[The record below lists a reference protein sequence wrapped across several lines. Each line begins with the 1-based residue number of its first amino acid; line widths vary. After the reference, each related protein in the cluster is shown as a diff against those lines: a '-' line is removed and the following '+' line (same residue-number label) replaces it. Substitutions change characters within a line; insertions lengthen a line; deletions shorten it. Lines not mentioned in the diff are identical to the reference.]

1 MIMKKTLTCTM
12 TAVWV
17 LSLFAATVFA
27 EVPADIKMED
37 AEHPLVKMTTDK
49 GVIYLE
55 LFPEI
60 APVHVDNFLTLI
72 KKGFYNGLAFHR
84 VVRGSI
90 IQGGDPDGTG
100 NGGPGYTIPAEFNFR
115 KHKRGTLSM
124 ARASHPDSAGSQ
136 FYICLKRMSQLDNKY
151 TIFGQ
156 VVKGLDVPAK
166 IRRGD
171 RMKVVE
177 VLQDF

>member
-1 MIMKKTLTCTM
+1 MKKRRIHAL
-12 TAVWV
+12 AAG
-17 LSLFAATVFA
+17 LALILFAAVALA

-49 GVIYLE
+49 GIIYLE

-84 VVRGSI
+84 VVRGTI

-100 NGGPGYTIPAEFNFR
+100 KGGPGYTIPAEFNFR

-151 TIFGQ
+151 TVFGQ
-156 VVKGLDVPAK
+156 VVKGLDGPAK
-166 IRRGD
+166 IRKGD
-171 RMKVVE
+171 RMKVLE
-177 VLQDF
+177 VIQDF

>member
-1 MIMKKTLTCTM
+1 MKKRRIHAL
-12 TAVWV
+12 AAG
-17 LSLFAATVFA
+17 LALILFAAVALA

-49 GVIYLE
+49 GIIYLE

-84 VVRGSI
+84 VVRGTI

-100 NGGPGYTIPAEFNFR
+100 KGGPGYTIPAEFNFR

-151 TIFGQ
+151 TVFGQ

-166 IRRGD
+166 IRKGD
-171 RMKVVE
+171 RMKVLE
-177 VLQDF
+177 VIQDF

>member
-1 MIMKKTLTCTM
+1 M
-12 TAVWV
+12 TAVLI

-37 AEHPLVKMTTDK
+37 SEHPLVKMTTDK

-72 KKGFYNGLAFHR
+72 KKGFYNGLTFHR
-84 VVRGSI
+84 VIRSTLV
-90 IQGGDPDGTG
+90 QGGCPRGDGS
-100 NGGPGYTIPAEFNFR
+100 GGPGYTIPAEFNFR
-115 KHKRGTLSM
+115 KHTRGTLSM
-124 ARASHPDSAGSQ
+124 ARANDPDSAGSQ
-136 FYICLKRMSQLDNKY
+136 FYICLKKLSQLDNKY
-151 TIFGQ
+151 TVFGQ
-156 VVKGLDVPAK
+156 VVKGMEVPDK
-166 IRRGD
+166 IRKGD

>member
-1 MIMKKTLTCTM
+1 MKKRRIHAL
-12 TAVWV
+12 AAG
-17 LSLFAATVFA
+17 LALILFAAVALA

-49 GVIYLE
+49 GIIYLE

-72 KKGFYNGLAFHR
+72 KRGFYNGLAFHR
-84 VVRGSI
+84 VVRGTI

-124 ARASHPDSAGSQ
+124 ARANHPDSAGSQ

-151 TIFGQ
+151 TVFGQ
-156 VVKGLDVPAK
+156 VVKGLDIPAK

-171 RMKVVE
+171 RMKVLE
-177 VLQDF
+177 VIQDF

>member
-1 MIMKKTLTCTM
+1 MKKILTFAL
-12 TAVWV
+12 TAV
-17 LSLFAATVFA
+17 LPLLLFTTTVAA
-27 EVPADIKMED
+27 EIPADIKMED
-37 AEHPLVKMTTDK
+37 SEHPLVKMTTDK

-72 KKGFYNGLAFHR
+72 KKGFYNGLTFHR
-84 VVRGSI
+84 VVRGTI

-151 TIFGQ
+151 TVFGQ
-156 VVKGLDVPAK
+156 VVKGMDVPAK
-166 IRRGD
+166 IRKRD

>member
-1 MIMKKTLTCTM
+1 MKTILINAM
-12 TAVWV
+12 AAALA
-17 LSLFAATVFA
+17 LSLFTATGLA

-37 AEHPLVKMTTDK
+37 PEHPLVKMTTDK

-72 KKGFYNGLAFHR
+72 KKGFYNGLTFHR
-84 VVRGSI
+84 VVRGTI
-90 IQGGDPDGTG
+90 IQGGCPIGDGS
-100 NGGPGYTIPAEFNFR
+100 GGPGYTIPAEFNFR

-151 TIFGQ
+151 TVFGQ
-156 VVKGLDVPAK
+156 VVKGLDVPAR
-166 IRRGD
+166 IRKGD